1 MKILYLAP
9 GNSIHS
15 KKWIEKIKYLHP
27 DNDYYW
33 YSFESF
39 QYPIDREIHIFSSS
53 YIKIFR
59 IFKILNSIFRIGE
72 LYIKNKFDL
81 IHIHSIGTYGL
92 FVLIPVIFNIPFI
105 VTPWGSDI
113 IFGSRKFINWL
124 IIKFIFWKASLITC
138 DAFHISDLIKTISP
152 KAKPA
157 IINFGIDTTFFEFKR
172 KNGLEDKSIKI
183 ISTRNHEPIYNLE
196 TLLKSSKDLKN
207 NKVNFS
213 LTIASCGTKTEML
226 IKNSIELGLSDI
238 VKFTGRYD
246 YETLPQLLNE
256 HDLFISTS
264 LSDAGIASSI
274 AEAMACQK
282 IVIVSDSGENNLWIS
297 NGVNGFL
304 FKTGC
309 SKSLYNAIIRAI
321 DKKHLWNQI
330 GVKARETILE
340 RNDISNE
347 MRKMYMLMDL
357 I

>member
-15 KKWIEKIKYLHP
+15 KKWIEKIKCLHP
-27 DNDYYW
+27 YNDYYW

-39 QYPIDREIHIFSSS
+39 QYPIDKEIHIFSSS
-53 YIKIFR
+53 YKKIFR

-81 IHIHSIGTYGL
+81 IHIHSIGTYGI

-113 IFGSRKFINWL
+113 IFGSRKFINKL

-138 DAFHISDLIKTISP
+138 DAFHISALIKRISP
-152 KAKPA
+152 KAKPV
-157 IINFGIDTTFFEFKR
+157 IINFGIDTTFFEFKE
-172 KNGLEDKSIKI
+172 KNCLEDKSIKI

-196 TLLKSSKDLKN
+196 TLLKSSTDLKN

-213 LTIASCGTKTEML
+213 LTIASCGTETEML
-226 IKNSIELGLSDI
+226 IKNSAELGLSDVI
-238 VKFTGRYD
+238 KFTGRYD
-246 YETLPQLLNE
+246 YENLPEILNK

-282 IVIVSDSGENNLWIS
+282 IVIVSDSGENKLWIS

-309 SKSLYNAIIRAI
+309 SKSLYESIMIAI
-321 DKKHLWNQI
+321 DKKHLWNEI
-330 GVKARETILE
+330 GSRARETILE

-347 MRKMYMLMDL
+347 MKKMCKLMDL
-357 I
+357 V